1 MILVCGATG
10 ELGGRVARRL
20 AEKVPVR
27 ALVRPAT
34 DASELEATGIEVVP
48 RRSYGRRPALPPRW
62 RAWRPS
68 SPRPTAIGRILNG
81 ARDVTIAGVDGTGNQ
96 NLIRAAREA
105 GATRFVFVSAAGLG
119 ADLAGM
125 GPLPG
130 AKWAAE
136 QVLAATSHAA
146 GDRAPGHVPG
156 GLARPDDRNRSDAG
170 KALIYGRGETPQRYV
185 AIDDVADLVV
195 HLALADDPPEVVEF
209 GGPEA
214 LTRME
219 VVSRFE
225 QATGAHLKV
234 RHVPRA
240 ALSVGQRVLARPK
253 PEIASL
259 MGMALYAD
267 THPATWDDAPLRDAG
282 ITPRPASEFIESAA
296 LGTRAASA

>member
-10 ELGGRVARRL
+10 ELGGRVAQRL
-20 AEKVPVR
+20 AGKVPVR

-34 DASELEATGIEVVP
+34 DASELEAAGIEVVRGDLMDAP
-48 RRSYGRRPALPPRW
+48 SLAPAL
-62 RAWRPS
+62 AGVE
-68 SPRPTAIGRILNG
+68 TVVTTANAIGRILDG

-96 NLIRAAREA
+96 NLIRAARDA
-105 GATRFVFVSAAGLG
+105 GVTRFLFVSAAGLG
-119 ADLAGM
+119 PDLAGM
-125 GPLPG
+125 GPLTR

-136 QVLAATSHAA
+136 QELAATTMQ
-146 GDRAPGHVPG
+146 RVIV
-156 GLARPDDRNRSDAG
+156 RPDMFQEVWLAPMTGIDPASG
-170 KALIYGRGETPQRYV
+170 KALIYGRGETPHRYV

-209 GGPEA
+209 GGPQA

-225 QATGAHLKV
+225 QATGAPLKV

-240 ALSVGQRVLARPK
+240 ALSVGHRVLSRPK

-259 MGMALYAD
+259 MGMALYSD
-267 THPATWDDAPLRDAG
+267 THPATWDDAPLREAG
-282 ITPRPASEFIESAA
+282 IAPRPASEFITGAA
-296 LGTRAASA
+296 RAVGSRRT

>member
-10 ELGGRVARRL
+10 ELGGRVAQRL
-20 AEKVPVR
+20 AGKVPVR

-34 DASELEATGIEVVP
+34 DASELEATGIEVVRGDLMDAP
-48 RRSYGRRPALPPRW
+48 SLAPAL
-62 RAWRPS
+62 AGVDTVVS
-68 SPRPTAIGRILNG
+68 TANAIGRILDG

-96 NLIRAAREA
+96 NLILAARDA
-105 GATRFVFVSAAGLG
+105 GATRFLFVSIAGLG
-119 ADLAGM
+119 PDLADM

-136 QVLAATSHAA
+136 QELAATSM
-146 GDRAPGHVPG
+146 RRLIV
-156 GLARPDDRNRSDAG
+156 RPDMFQEVWLAPMTGIDPIAG

-209 GGPEA
+209 GGPDA

-240 ALSVGQRVLARPK
+240 ALSVGHRVLSRPK

-267 THPATWDDAPLRDAG
+267 THPATWDDAPLREAG
-282 ITPRPASEFIESAA
+282 ITPRPASEFITSAA
-296 LGTRAASA
+296 RAAGSRRT

>member
-10 ELGGRVARRL
+10 DLGGRVARRL

-34 DASELEATGIEVVP
+34 DASELAAAGVEVV
-48 RRSYGRRPALPPRW
+48 RGDLTDAASLAPALVGVETVVTT
-62 RAWRPS
+62 AN
-68 SPRPTAIGRILNG
+68 AIGRILTG
-81 ARDVTIAGVDGTGNQ
+81 AKDVTIAGVDGNGNQ
-96 NLIRAAREA
+96 NLIRASRDA
-105 GATRFVFVSAAGLG
+105 GATRFVFVSGAGLG
-119 ADLAGM
+119 PDLAGM
-125 GPLPG
+125 GPLTA

-136 QVLAATSHAA
+136 QALGAT
-146 GDRAPGHVPG
+146 GMQRVIV
-156 GLARPDDRNRSDAG
+156 RPDMFQEVWLAPMTGIDPAAG

-185 AIDDVADLVV
+185 AVDDVADLVA

-225 QATGAHLKV
+225 QATGAPLKV

-240 ALSVGQRVLARPK
+240 ALSVGHRVLSRAK

-259 MGMALYAD
+259 MGMALYSD
-267 THPATWDDAPLRDAG
+267 THPATWDDAPLREAG
-282 ITPRPASEFIESAA
+282 ITPRPASEFIT
-296 LGTRAASA
+296 GAASAVGSRRT

>member
-20 AEKVPVR
+20 SEKVPVR
-27 ALVRPAT
+27 ALVRPPT

-48 RRSYGRRPALPPRW
+48 GDLADAPSLAPAL
-62 RAWRPS
+62 AGVETVVTTA
-68 SPRPTAIGRILNG
+68 TAIGRILNG
-81 ARDVTIAGVDGTGNQ
+81 ARDVTIAGVDETGNQ
-96 NLIRAAREA
+96 NLIRAARDA

-119 ADLAGM
+119 PDLAGM

-136 QVLAATSHAA
+136 QVLAATSLQ
-146 GDRAPGHVPG
+146 RVIV
-156 GLARPDDRNRSDAG
+156 RPDMFQEIWLAPMTGIDPIAG

-240 ALSVGQRVLARPK
+240 ALSVGQRVLSRPK
-253 PEIASL
+253 PAIASL

-282 ITPRPASEFIESAA
+282 ITPRSASEFIESAA
-296 LGTRAASA
+296 LGARAASA